1 MASSS
6 RRRSAPRAS
15 GSAIVDAVYQ
25 PAVLDWNTK
34 RFAEG
39 PGDLGTLLRSSDVNR
54 TEAMLE
60 NSKVATRLPAQDLQ
74 RARTFYADKLGLEP
88 VDEQPE
94 GLLYRCGDSEFAL
107 FKSAGEPSGEHTQMV
122 WEVEDIEAVVGEL
135 RDRGVAFERYDAP
148 GLTMAHDI
156 ADVRGGCRARAER
169 ACAWPGSKTA
179 RGTYFRS
186 GSTPAKRP

>member
-1 MASSS
+1 
-6 RRRSAPRAS
+6 
-15 GSAIVDAVYQ
+15 
-25 PAVLDWNTK
+25 
-34 RFAEG
+34 
-39 PGDLGTLLRSSDVNR
+39 
-54 TEAMLE
+54 MLE
-60 NSKVATRLPAQDLQ
+60 NSTVATRLPARDLQ

-107 FKSAGEPSGEHTQMV
+107 FKSAGEPSGGHTQMV

-156 ADVRGGCRARAER
+156 ADVRGGWPSKGGKGLRV
-169 ACAWPGSKTA
+169 AWFKDSEGNLLSLGQHI
-179 RGTYFRS
+179 R
-186 GSTPAKRP
+186 